1 MEDRGHLRGGGERAA
16 NSETEVK
23 ENKEKQEITH

>member
-1 MEDRGHLRGGGERAA
+1 MEDRGHLRGGERAA

-23 ENKEKQEITH
+23 ENKEEQEITH